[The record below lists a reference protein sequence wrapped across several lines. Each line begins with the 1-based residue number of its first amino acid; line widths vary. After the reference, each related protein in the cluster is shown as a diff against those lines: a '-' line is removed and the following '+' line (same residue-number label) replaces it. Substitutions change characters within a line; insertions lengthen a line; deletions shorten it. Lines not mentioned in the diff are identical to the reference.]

1 MTLTRLPG
9 SKWWIET
16 SDDTFE
22 IIGTYNKANI
32 IADIQ
37 SINFTLERYPD
48 ATQDATDV
56 AAILNLIDKTTWTV
70 VRKQRNVDLTN
81 KMYQAYQ
88 GSPDAMEA
96 ANLIAKRDALIALR
110 DRLV

>member
-1 MTLTRLPG
+1 MLTRLPG
-9 SKWWIET
+9 SKWWIEVN
-16 SDDTFE
+16 DAGD
-22 IIGTYNKANI
+22 IIGTYNKTDI
-32 IADIQ
+32 IADIV
-37 SINFTLERYPD
+37 SITYTLERYPD

-88 GSPDAMEA
+88 GSPEAMEA

>member
-1 MTLTRLPG
+1 MITRLPG

-16 SDDTFE
+16 SDDTYE

-37 SINFTLERYPD
+37 SITFTLEKYPD
-48 ATQDATDV
+48 ATQDATDITAV
-56 AAILNLIDKTTWTV
+56 LGLIDKTTWTV
-70 VRKQRNVDLTN
+70 VRKARVSELTN
-81 KMYQAYQ
+81 QMYQAYQ
-88 GSPDAMEA
+88 GNPEAMEA
-96 ANLIAKRDALIALR
+96 ANLIAKRDALITLR

>member
-1 MTLTRLPG
+1 MLTRLPG

-16 SDDTFE
+16 DDLTFE

-37 SINFTLERYPD
+37 SITFTLERYPD
-48 ATQDATDV
+48 ATQDALDV
-56 AAILNLIDKTTWTV
+56 AAILNLIDKTDWTV
-70 VRKQRNVDLTN
+70 VRKARVTDLAN
-81 KMYQAYQ
+81 KMYQAYN
-88 GSPDAMEA
+88 GSPEAMEA
-96 ANLIAKRDALIALR
+96 ANLIAKRDALIELR

>member
-1 MTLTRLPG
+1 MLTRLPG
-9 SKWWIET
+9 SKWFIET
-16 SDDTFE
+16 DDVTFE
-22 IIGTYNKANI
+22 IIGTYNKAAI

-37 SINFTLERYPD
+37 SITFTLERYPD

-56 AAILNLIDKTTWTV
+56 SAVLNLIDKTTWTD
-70 VRKQRNVDLTN
+70 VRKARTAELVSQ
-81 KMYQAYQ
+81 MYFSYQ
-88 GSPDAMEA
+88 NDTRSLEA